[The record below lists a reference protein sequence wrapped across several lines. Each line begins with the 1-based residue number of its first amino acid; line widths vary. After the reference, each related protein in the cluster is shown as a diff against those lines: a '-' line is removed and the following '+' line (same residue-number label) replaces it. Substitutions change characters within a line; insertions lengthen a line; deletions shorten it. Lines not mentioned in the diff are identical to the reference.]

1 MNFMKISEEGLLL
14 IKRFEGCKLQSYLCP
29 AGVWT
34 IGYGHTVG
42 VKKGQTITQAQ
53 ADQMLADDLVQ
64 YEQAVMGL
72 VNDEDKLTSNQFSAL
87 VSFAYNCGVAN
98 LRSSTLLRK
107 VNAKDYVGAANEFGK
122 WVNGGGKVLS
132 GLVRRREAE
141 RALFVKV

>member
-1 MNFMKISEEGLLL
+1 MKISEEGLLL